1 MRTTVEIDDR
11 VMDALR
17 AETGLRTKK
26 ETVDCALRFLLD
38 KLKHGDVVVPRAAP
52 RAGRNVS
59 LSPQDASALQHAME
73 TPQTDAMSARLVA
86 WR

>member
-17 AETGLRTKK
+17 AETGLKTKK
-26 ETVDCALRFLLD
+26 ETVDCALRFLLEQ
-38 KLKHGDVVVPRAAP
+38 LEHGDVVVPRPAP
-52 RAGRNVS
+52 RHGRIVS
-59 LSPQDASALQHAME
+59 LSAEDASALQHAME

-86 WR
+86 

>member
-11 VMDALR
+11 VMEALR
-17 AETGLRTKK
+17 TETGLKTKK

-38 KLKHGDVVVPRAAP
+38 QLHHGDVVVSPRTHQ
-52 RAGRNVS
+52 AGRIIS
-59 LSPQDASALQHAME
+59 LCEEDAHALRHAME

-86 WR
+86 WG